1 MSRLVL
7 VVAVMFAAPHKV
19 SSQASMGA
27 NVLFCEMVSHP
38 EIYASKVVSTEA
50 LVRPLFHSLA
60 FYDPA
65 CLPTEENNVSTQM
78 VLPDS
83 FTATKLGRNLS
94 KSLRRGRA
102 ARVRVLGRFDA
113 TGGPYG
119 QDGHKFR
126 FVVERID
133 SAVEVSNKSV
143 R

>member
-7 VVAVMFAAPHKV
+7 VAAVVFATPHNI
-19 SSQASMGA
+19 SGQASMRA
-27 NVLFCEMVSHP
+27 TVLFCEMVSHP
-38 EIYASKVVSTEA
+38 EIYASKVISTEA

-60 FYDPA
+60 FYDPM

-83 FTATKLGRNLS
+83 FTSTKFGRELS
-94 KSLRRGRA
+94 KLLRRGRA

-119 QDGHKFR
+119 QEGNKFR

-133 SAVEVSNKSV
+133 SAIEVSSKSV